1 MSLVSSG
8 YGRETLLSRCKYLL
22 WITWRRT
29 VNRPVL
35 SVLLLLVIIY
45 VGASV
50 VIMVFE
56 DIGFGEATLEIFPT
70 FLGELGIIESP
81 YLAVQI
87 CNVVGM
93 LVSIT
98 FLAIVTAKITSVLVE
113 YIRRGGSMAKKVRFS
128 GHTIICGWN
137 FQGERIIRELLAADV
152 MQQQG
157 IVILTD
163 SEERPVKEERVEFIK
178 GDPSQDENLIRAGV
192 MNARSVIVLTDLN
205 KGVNEADAEALMVT
219 LAVESLNREV
229 HTCVQIMNSANRMH
243 LERAHTDEIICLDQL
258 GGNLAVASALNHG
271 ISRVVSELLT
281 FNIGSEFYRY
291 DKELPDKLVGRE
303 FAEVAQIL
311 AQQRI
316 VLLAIE
322 TGYSDELIQQLK
334 DDTVYKLTEENRA
347 MVVNPQSR
355 YEIRQ
360 GDALFIIAESE
371 PTEL

>member
-1 MSLVSSG
+1 M
-8 YGRETLLSRCKYLL
+8 LSRCRYLL

-35 SVLLLLVIIY
+35 SILLLLVLVY
-45 VGASV
+45 VGAAV

-87 CNVVGM
+87 CNVIGM

-98 FLAIVTAKITSVLVE
+98 FLAIITAKITSMLVE

-137 FQGERIIRELLAADV
+137 FQGERIINELLSANV

-163 SEERPVKEERVEFIK
+163 SEERPIKDERVEFIK

-192 MNARSVIVLTDLN
+192 MNAHSVIVLTDLD

-271 ISRVVSELLT
+271 VSRVVSELLT
-281 FNIGSEFYRY
+281 FNVGSELYRY
-291 DKELPDKLVGRE
+291 DKELPDTLVGKE

-311 AQQRI
+311 SKQRMI
-316 VLLAIE
+316 LLAFE
-322 TGYSDELIQQLK
+322 TDYSEELRQQLSG
-334 DDTVYKLTEENRA
+334 DTVYSLIEEERT

-360 GDALFIIAESE
+360 GDALFVIAESE